1 MQTVLAIFLA
11 VGAAASAPAAKQ
23 APARESYGLAGGRE
37 QVGCVLTHRKITRFP
52 LPITIVTPQ
61 PGYDASPPLRG
72 QVVSALSKPC
82 KSLTSASVDPDEPA
96 AKAYAVRLDM
106 ASWQEGS
113 WSGMVAFDAAAP
125 GSLRACNSMEGIHL
139 TAWKG
144 KPLRSARL
152 WHGYFWFDYEVE
164 SGGPSECRERDYA
177 E

>member
-52 LPITIVTPQ
+52 VAVTIVTPQ
-61 PGYDASPPLRG
+61 PGYDVSPPLRG
-72 QVVSALSKPC
+72 QVVSALSKRC
-82 KSLTSASVDPDEPA
+82 KSLTSAMVDPDEPA
-96 AKAYAVRLDM
+96 AKAYAVRLDK
-106 ASWQEGS
+106 ASRQDGA
-113 WSGMVAFDAAAP
+113 WSGMVAFDGAAP
-125 GSLRACNSMEGIHL
+125 GSLRACTSMEGVHL

-152 WHGYFWFDYEVE
+152 WHAYFWFNYEVE
-164 SGGPSECRERDYA
+164 SDAPSECQERDFT